1 MKSFLFFIFF
11 FTICWNTSAQ
21 NFYLKIKG
29 KNNLETKTID
39 SLIYNTKHKNIKS
52 LTDEIKAFSLKLTKS
67 GYIDNITDEAKPIND
82 SVYISEFILGEK
94 IKFLIINLDTDS
106 LLTSIISSSIKNNKI
121 QLPYNEIDFFLKEAS
136 QKLEKTGYALAKL
149 KLINIERNKTILYAD
164 LKLETAQKR
173 NLNTITIRYAEEE
186 TTKFPKGHLKQ
197 INKKYQN
204 TIFNQKTVEKIN
216 DDFNKFSFVNQ
227 VKYPEIL
234 FTQDSTIIYVYL
246 EKRKSNNFDGFLGFS
261 NNEDKKVT
269 LNGYLDLKLDNIL
282 GSGEE
287 LSVYWKSD
295 GNNQKSFKGSLE
307 IPYLFKSPVG
317 IKTQLNIFRQDSTF
331 QNTNIAIDLS
341 YFINYSSRIYIGYHT
356 TESSNIQNLESNL
369 ISDFNN
375 SFITSS
381 FEFTKFN
388 NPNTAFPIKTQIGTS
403 LALGSREIKNLT
415 NNTTNQQFIINLN
428 IIHNILLNNKTAIE
442 LKTQNYYMQ
451 SKRYLANEL
460 FRFGGL
466 NSIRGF
472 PENSLNAYY
481 YSTITTEYRYLITPN
496 LYIHSILDYSIL
508 KNKLEFSNSI
518 YTENLIGLGAGIGIN
533 TKNGLFKIAV
543 ANGNNTKNKF
553 ETYNTIIHISYNV
566 KF

>member
-29 KNNLETKTID
+29 KNNLENKTID

-136 QKLEKTGYALAKL
+136 QKLEKIGYALAKL
-149 KLINIERNKTILYAD
+149 KLINIERNQNILYAD

-234 FTQDSTIIYVYL
+234 FTKDSTTIYVYL

-261 NNEDKKVT
+261 NNENKKIT

-307 IPYLFKSPVG
+307 IPYLFKSPLG
-317 IKTQLNIFRQDSTF
+317 LKTQLNIFRQDSTF

-341 YFINYSSRIYIGYHT
+341 YFINYSSRIYIGYHK

-381 FEFTKFN
+381 FEYTKFN
-388 NPNTAFPIKTQIGTS
+388 NPNTSFPIKTQIGTS

-428 IIHNILLNNKTAIE
+428 IIHNILLNNKSAIE

>member
-29 KNNLETKTID
+29 KNNLENKTID
-39 SLIYNTKHKNIKS
+39 SLIFNTKHKNIKS
-52 LTDEIKAFSLKLTKS
+52 LTDEIKAFSLKLTKL
-67 GYIDNITDEAKPIND
+67 GYIDNITDDAKLIND
-82 SVYISEFILGEK
+82 SIYISEFILGEK
-94 IKFLIINLDTDS
+94 IKFLTINLDTDS
-106 LLTSIISSSIKNNKI
+106 LLASIISSSIKNNKI
-121 QLPYNEIDFFLKEAS
+121 QLPYNEIDFFLKETS
-136 QKLEKTGYALAKL
+136 QKLEKIGYALAKL
-149 KLINIERNKTILYAD
+149 KLINIERNQNTLYAD

-173 NLNTITIRYAEEE
+173 NLNTITMRYAEEE

-234 FTQDSTIIYVYL
+234 FTQDSTTIYVYL

-261 NNEDKKVT
+261 NNENKKIT

-341 YFINYSSRIYIGYHT
+341 YFINYGSRIYIGYHT

-428 IIHNILLNNKTAIE
+428 IKHNILLNNKSAIE

-553 ETYNTIIHISYNV
+553 ETYNTILHISYNV

>member
-1 MKSFLFFIFF
+1 M
-11 FTICWNTSAQ
+11 CWNTSAQ

-29 KNNLETKTID
+29 KNNLENKTID

-52 LTDEIKAFSLKLTKS
+52 LTDEIKAFSLKLTKL
-67 GYIDNITDEAKPIND
+67 GYIDNITDDAKLIND
-82 SVYISEFILGEK
+82 SIYISEFILGEK
-94 IKFLIINLDTDS
+94 IKSLIISLDTDS

-121 QLPYNEIDFFLKEAS
+121 ELPYNEIDFFLKEAS

-149 KLINIERNKTILYAD
+149 KLINIERNQNILYAD

-186 TTKFPKGHLKQ
+186 MTKFPKGQLKQ

-234 FTQDSTIIYVYL
+234 FTKDSTTIYVYL

-381 FEFTKFN
+381 FEYTKFN
-388 NPNTAFPIKTQIGTS
+388 NPNTSFPIKTQIGTS

-428 IIHNILLNNKTAIE
+428 IIHNILLNNKSAIE

>member
-234 FTQDSTIIYVYL
+234 FTKDSTTIYVYL

-261 NNEDKKVT
+261 NNENKKIT

-317 IKTQLNIFRQDSTF
+317 LKTQLNIFRQDSTF

-381 FEFTKFN
+381 FEYTKFN
-388 NPNTAFPIKTQIGTS
+388 NLNTAFPIKIQIGTS

-428 IIHNILLNNKTAIE
+428 IIHNILLNNKSAIE

-460 FRFGGL
+460 FRFGGV

-518 YTENLIGLGAGIGIN
+518 YTQNLIGLGGGIGIN

-543 ANGNNTKNKF
+543 ANGNKTKNKF
-553 ETYNTIIHISYNV
+553 ETYNTILHISYNV

>member
-29 KNNLETKTID
+29 KNNLENKTID

-52 LTDEIKAFSLKLTKS
+52 LTDEIKAFSLKLTKL
-67 GYIDNITDEAKPIND
+67 GYIDNITDDAKLIND
-82 SVYISEFILGEK
+82 SIYISEFILGEK
-94 IKFLIINLDTDS
+94 IKFLTINLDTDS
-106 LLTSIISSSIKNNKI
+106 LLASIISSSIKNNKI
-121 QLPYNEIDFFLKEAS
+121 QLPYNEIDFFLKETS
-136 QKLEKTGYALAKL
+136 QKLEKIGYALAKL
-149 KLINIERNKTILYAD
+149 KLINIERNQNTLYAD

-234 FTQDSTIIYVYL
+234 FTQDSTTIYVYL

-261 NNEDKKVT
+261 NNENKKIT

-341 YFINYSSRIYIGYHT
+341 YFINYGSRIYIGYHT

-428 IIHNILLNNKTAIE
+428 IKHNILLNNKSAIE

-553 ETYNTIIHISYNV
+553 ETYNTILHISYNV

>member
-29 KNNLETKTID
+29 KNNLENKTID

-52 LTDEIKAFSLKLTKS
+52 LTDEIKAFSLKLTKL
-67 GYIDNITDEAKPIND
+67 GYIDNITDDAKLIND
-82 SVYISEFILGEK
+82 SIYISEFILGEK
-94 IKFLIINLDTDS
+94 IKSLIISLDTDS

-121 QLPYNEIDFFLKEAS
+121 ELPYNEIDFFLKEAS

-149 KLINIERNKTILYAD
+149 KLINIERNQNILYAD

-186 TTKFPKGHLKQ
+186 MTKFPKGQLKQ

-234 FTQDSTIIYVYL
+234 FTKDSTTIYVYL

-381 FEFTKFN
+381 FEYTKFN
-388 NPNTAFPIKTQIGTS
+388 NPNTSFPIKTQIGTS

-428 IIHNILLNNKTAIE
+428 IIHNILLNNKSAIE